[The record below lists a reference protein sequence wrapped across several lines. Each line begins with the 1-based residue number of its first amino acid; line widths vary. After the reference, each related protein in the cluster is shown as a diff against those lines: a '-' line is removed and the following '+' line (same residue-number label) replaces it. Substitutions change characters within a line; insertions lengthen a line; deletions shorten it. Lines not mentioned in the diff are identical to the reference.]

1 MRFRKTIQSFLTD
14 SDGPTTVE
22 YCVML
27 AMILLVILIGIAAVG
42 SSVLDWCTNINTDMD
57 TNGF

>member
-1 MRFRKTIQSFLTD
+1 
-14 SDGPTTVE
+14 
-22 YCVML
+22 ML

-42 SSVLDWCTNINTDMD
+42 SSVLDWWTNINTDMD